1 MPGGGTR
8 TFLEPD
14 HYEASLRQAQIE
26 AVIVPRDKF
35 SARLTWGELHH
46 LQVLRCEEDSPR
58 LAYLQLAP
66 SLAFVTFPAGFEALP
81 VWRGREMQPGDIMFH
96 SRGER
101 LHQSTSGP
109 SVWNVI
115 AMDPAQLERY
125 GRALSGKPFSWPS
138 EGRVFQLSPNLATR
152 LPRLHAQICRLAQTK
167 SKMLSHSEVAR
178 ALEQG
183 LIQALIICLTT
194 ARARIDGYA
203 KRHHARI
210 MVRFEEVLVEHLS
223 RPLQMPELC
232 ELILVSDRTLRS
244 CCAEFLGMTP
254 TQYVLLRRLEEVRRA
269 LRDADPD
276 IVNVGDVA
284 HRFGFTELGRFAG
297 RYRATFGETPSTT
310 LQRIPDARLATL

>member
-66 SLAFVTFPAGFEALP
+66 SLAFVTFPAGFGPLP
-81 VWRGREMQPGDIMFH
+81 VWRGRAMQPGDIMFH

-101 LHQSTSGP
+101 LHQWTSGP
-109 SVWNVI
+109 AVWNVI

-125 GRALSGKPFSWPS
+125 GRALSGTPFSLPA
-138 EGRVFQLSPNLATR
+138 EGRTLQPSRRLATGLR
-152 LPRLHAQICRLAQTK
+152 RLHARICRLAETK
-167 SKMLSHSEVAR
+167 PKMLSHPEVAR
-178 ALEQG
+178 AIEQG
-183 LIQALIICLTT
+183 LIQMLVACLTNVGART
-194 ARARIDGYA
+194 AGYA
-203 KRHHARI
+203 KRHHAKI
-210 MVRFEEVLVEHLS
+210 MVRFEEVLAEHLS

-232 ELILVSDRTLRS
+232 QLIVVSDRTLRS
-244 CCAEFLGMTP
+244 CCADFLGMIP
-254 TQYVLLRRLEEVRRA
+254 TRYVLLRRLEAVRRA
-269 LRDADPD
+269 LLNADPD
-276 IVNVGDVA
+276 KA
-284 HRFGFTELGRFAG
+284 
-297 RYRATFGETPSTT
+297 
-310 LQRIPDARLATL
+310 

>member
-14 HYEASLRQAQIE
+14 NYEASLRQAQIE

-223 RPLQMPELC
+223 WPLPMRELC
-232 ELILVSDRTLRS
+232 ELIVVSDRTLRS

-276 IVNVGDVA
+276 IVSVEEVA

-310 LQRIPDARLATL
+310 LQRIPEARLAAL

>member
-46 LQVLRCEEDSPR
+46 LQVLLCEEDSPR

-66 SLAFVTFPAGFEALP
+66 SLAFVTFPAGFEPLP
-81 VWRGREMQPGDIMFH
+81 VWRGREIQPSDIMFH

-125 GRALSGKPFSWPS
+125 GRALSGKPFSWPL

-178 ALEQG
+178 AIEQG
-183 LIQALIICLTT
+183 LIHALITC
-194 ARARIDGYA
+194 
-203 KRHHARI
+203 
-210 MVRFEEVLVEHLS
+210 
-223 RPLQMPELC
+223 
-232 ELILVSDRTLRS
+232 
-244 CCAEFLGMTP
+244 
-254 TQYVLLRRLEEVRRA
+254 
-269 LRDADPD
+269 
-276 IVNVGDVA
+276 
-284 HRFGFTELGRFAG
+284 
-297 RYRATFGETPSTT
+297 
-310 LQRIPDARLATL
+310 

>member
-26 AVIVPRDKF
+26 AVIVPRDTF
-35 SARLTWGELHH
+35 SARLTWAELHH
-46 LQVLRCEEDSPR
+46 LQVLRCEEESPR
-58 LAYLQLAP
+58 LAFLQLAP
-66 SLAFVTFPAGFEALP
+66 GLAFVAFPADLEPLP
-81 VWRGREMQPGDIMFH
+81 VWRGVGMQPGDIMFH

-115 AMDPAQLERY
+115 AMDPAQFERY
-125 GRALSGKPFSWPS
+125 GRALSGKPFSWPP
-138 EGRVFQLSPNLATR
+138 EGRVLQLSPHLAALLR
-152 LPRLHAQICRLAQTK
+152 RLHSQVCRLAQTK

-178 ALEQG
+178 AIEQG
-183 LIQALIICLTT
+183 LIQTLVTCLTT

-203 KRHHARI
+203 KRHHVRI
-210 MVRFEEVLVEHLS
+210 MVRFEEVLAEHLS

-232 ELILVSDRTLRS
+232 KLIVVGDRTFRS
-244 CCAEFLGMTP
+244 CCAEFLGMRP
-254 TQYVLLRRLEEVRRA
+254 NQYVMLRRLEEVRRT
-269 LRDADPD
+269 LRNADPD
-276 IVNVGDVA
+276 VVNVGEVA

-310 LQRIPDARLATL
+310 LQRILEARLAAL